1 MLTESSQHLWKP
13 SKVLTLVLEITEL
26 LTVIQSVATLHGSRS
41 NTARSSWRVGKS
53 SQGGAVPR
61 EGGSS
66 GPERSKAKP
75 NVAVLLPV
83 LALAWAFP
91 HYFTGEGCPET
102 HLQPAKPLLQ
112 PLGSSCLARGCCCY
126 LFVQPQHHGHRASAT
141 RCARNGDIKT

>member
-1 MLTESSQHLWKP
+1 MLMESSQHLWKP

-83 LALAWAFP
+83 LGTRLGFS
-91 HYFTGEGCPET
+91 
-102 HLQPAKPLLQ
+102 PLFH
-112 PLGSSCLARGCCCY
+112 RGGM
-126 LFVQPQHHGHRASAT
+126 P
-141 RCARNGDIKT
+141 